1 MLKVGHHP
9 AKIGGYK
16 HCGIAD
22 FMALVRHVILKD
34 HVIKGHVTQWVG
46 IPQGKLTSYQVWWLQ
61 ALRYWRWNGFSMSCA
76 LSRPRNQRIM
86 WLYRKDPIKLSH
98 HPAKSDGH
106 RNNITGNILA
116 LILLLILQDH
126 VIK

>member
-34 HVIKGHVTQWVG
+34 HVIKGHVTQWVRV
-46 IPQGKLTSYQVWWLQ
+46 PQGKLTSYQVW
-61 ALRYWRWNGFSMSCA
+61 
-76 LSRPRNQRIM
+76 
-86 WLYRKDPIKLSH
+86 
-98 HPAKSDGH
+98 
-106 RNNITGNILA
+106 
-116 LILLLILQDH
+116 
-126 VIK
+126 